1 MKIKP
6 LTKEQLIISADR
18 LTRFKEPE
26 IKYLRVYKDLILNN
40 LIEPKY
46 KKSDLDEMDYEEL
59 TKLAEEIIN
68 SSLDCEPDISINE
81 KLLNYEKSVF
91 NFNNNVEKLL
101 KNKINYKGIINILP
115 DNIPDNLKFLKSLN
129 IKTDEKFVFPIKKII
144 LCEGITEEILLPEF
158 ARLCGHDFR
167 EHGIYMV
174 SAGGKNQVVKYFY
187 NYSNCLKIP
196 IFVLLDNDAKE
207 NLNQIRPRLRNTD
220 KIHLVKSGEFEDLLT
235 RKLIVKTL
243 NYVTENISLAP
254 MEDLEKSASTVE
266 FLENFFRHRGLHE
279 FKKADF
285 AHSVKQNITDIND
298 ISPEI
303 KEIINDIKIM

>member
-101 KNKINYKGIINILP
+101 KNKINYP
-115 DNIPDNLKFLKSLN
+115 EYYQ
-129 IKTDEKFVFPIKKII
+129 EKY
-144 LCEGITEEILLPEF
+144 L
-158 ARLCGHDFR
+158 
-167 EHGIYMV
+167 
-174 SAGGKNQVVKYFY
+174 
-187 NYSNCLKIP
+187 
-196 IFVLLDNDAKE
+196 
-207 NLNQIRPRLRNTD
+207 
-220 KIHLVKSGEFEDLLT
+220 
-235 RKLIVKTL
+235 
-243 NYVTENISLAP
+243 
-254 MEDLEKSASTVE
+254 
-266 FLENFFRHRGLHE
+266 
-279 FKKADF
+279 
-285 AHSVKQNITDIND
+285 
-298 ISPEI
+298 
-303 KEIINDIKIM
+303 